1 MKWYVIRVANNKE
14 KKIKESI
21 EHELKRNS
29 YESLISEL
37 LVPSKKIEQKRDGK
51 KINVERITFPG
62 YMFVKCDNIET
73 VEGAIKNINGVYSI
87 LKAPLS
93 EKEVNRLYN
102 KEEDK
107 TVICDEMFSINDTV
121 KITDGPFKNFIATIN
136 TVDNTKQ
143 KSKLIVSIFGRETAL
158 ELSFNQ
164 FTKDIE

>member
-37 LVPSKKIEQKRDGK
+37 IVPSKKIEQKRDGK

-62 YMFVKCDNIET
+62 YIFVKCKNIDN
-73 VEGAIKNINGVYSI
+73 VEGVIKNINGVYSI
-87 LKAPLS
+87 LKEPLS
-93 EKEVNRLYN
+93 QKEVDRLNN
-102 KEEDK
+102 KEQDK
-107 TVICDEMFSINDTV
+107 TILTDDIFSIDDKV

-136 TVDNTKQ
+136 TVDNIKQ
-143 KSKLIVSIFGRETAL
+143 KSKLIVSIFGRDTTL

-164 FTKDIE
+164 FTKNTE